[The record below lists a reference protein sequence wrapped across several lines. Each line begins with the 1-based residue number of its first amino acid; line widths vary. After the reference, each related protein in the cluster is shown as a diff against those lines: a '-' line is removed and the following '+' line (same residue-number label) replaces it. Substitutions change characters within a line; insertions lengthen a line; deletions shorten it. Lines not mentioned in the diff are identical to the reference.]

1 MSTLTLPKPLFSSS
15 AALPKEQRDQRLM
28 MNHPLGTE
36 AHGSQVVEQSQIEPR
51 TKAPV
56 SSPDEL
62 KSKNAKA
69 DSEGTRERDLALVER
84 AKAGDSEA
92 YRELVEEYQTRAH
105 SIALGILGNYQDA
118 EEIAQEAF
126 VKAYKNLSSFRAQS
140 SFYTWLY
147 RIIFNLSIDLSRKA
161 YRRSEIGMEDNTAID
176 TVAQYSDADSS
187 RYMGTVSDPESEYRN
202 QEIRQRFNEALA
214 ALSPDHRAVI
224 TLREIDG
231 LSYAEISEV
240 VACTKGTVMSR
251 LHHARKKLQA
261 ALQELRPLATDEET
275 VGRGK
280 GDRGK
285 AEGRK
290 TVKRKGETKAGRR
303 PTGVIGNRAE

>member
-1 MSTLTLPKPLFSSS
+1 MSTLTLPKPLFFASS
-15 AALPKEQRDQRLM
+15 ALSKEQRGERSS
-28 MNHPLGTE
+28 MNHSLE
-36 AHGSQVVEQSQIEPR
+36 AESHGSLTEIETQFEPR

-56 SSPDEL
+56 SSPVEL
-62 KSKNAKA
+62 KSKSPKA
-69 DSEGTRERDLALVER
+69 DADSVRERDLALVER
-84 AKAGDSEA
+84 AKAGDSDA
-92 YRELVEEYQTRAH
+92 YRELVEEYQSRAH

-126 VKAYKNLSSFRAQS
+126 VKAYKNLASFRAQS

-147 RIIFNLSIDLSRKA
+147 RIIFNLAIDLSRKA
-161 YRRSEIGMEDNTAID
+161 YRRSEIGMEDSTAID

-187 RYMGTVSDPESEYRN
+187 RYMGSVSDPESEYRN

-261 ALQELRPLATDEET
+261 ALEELRPEGAEPELEEKKKA
-275 VGRGK
+275 GK
-280 GDRGK
+280 K
-285 AEGRK
+285 NVE
-290 TVKRKGETKAGRR
+290 VKAGRR
-303 PTGVIGNRAE
+303 PAGVIGNRAD